1 MLKRILS
8 LLMCLAMLLSAV
20 AAHGEEAPIELALA
34 GSIAAIPVC
43 QDENAA
49 QVLTALEISG
59 LDAPVTGEL
68 LDDEAD
74 VISAEG
80 IAWPIPVLWMDGQG
94 QVIDRAKGGIS
105 LMPVLLFVMQEG
117 CRAALNDE
125 GLSEIMLPPY
135 LVEVFQ
141 SGIVALVVEAQHVTY
156 ITGLNSSLNSLVG
169 EEPEPAPTAAP
180 TPQARLAAHG
190 GARVHFCPHR

>member
-43 QDENAA
+43 QDENAE
-49 QVLTALEISG
+49 QVLTSLEISG

-94 QVIDRAKGGIS
+94 
-105 LMPVLLFVMQEG
+105 
-117 CRAALNDE
+117 
-125 GLSEIMLPPY
+125 
-135 LVEVFQ
+135 
-141 SGIVALVVEAQHVTY
+141 
-156 ITGLNSSLNSLVG
+156 
-169 EEPEPAPTAAP
+169 
-180 TPQARLAAHG
+180 
-190 GARVHFCPHR
+190 